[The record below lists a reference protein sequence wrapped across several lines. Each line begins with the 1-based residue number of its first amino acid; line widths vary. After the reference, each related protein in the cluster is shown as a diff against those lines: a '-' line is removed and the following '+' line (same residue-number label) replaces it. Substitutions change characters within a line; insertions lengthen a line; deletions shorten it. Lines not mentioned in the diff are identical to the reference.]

1 MIYWDCS
8 KDMLCLVFISLLC
21 PSLLGSLNCF
31 VGFFWVC
38 LQFLCLALCSFFT
51 AVVPFGIFD
60 ALVFVVK
67 LAICFL
73 SQVQYIFIVQVGLIW
88 LLQPWAVF
96 YVFSKYAS
104 KKFAYCLNVLQCCIL
119 YWKCIAIV
127 YLTNHVS
134 RMSVWGGFGHGND
147 RLAVGWWCWDHFGK

>member
-1 MIYWDCS
+1 MMIYWDCS

-67 LAICFL
+67 LEICFL

-88 LLQPWAVF
+88 LLQP
-96 YVFSKYAS
+96 
-104 KKFAYCLNVLQCCIL
+104 
-119 YWKCIAIV
+119 
-127 YLTNHVS
+127 
-134 RMSVWGGFGHGND
+134 
-147 RLAVGWWCWDHFGK
+147 